1 MTWNVVL
8 VGSAEKQLRKI
19 RGRDQERVLAALAQ
33 MREDPFRGDIAYL
46 KGQDGG
52 LRRRVGSWRI
62 LFDVYPKEQRVVILA
77 IVRRTSTTY

>member
-19 RGRDQERVLAALAQ
+19 AGRDQERILAALAQ
-33 MREDPFRGDIAYL
+33 MWEDPFRGDIAYL
-46 KGQDGG
+46 KGQGGG
-52 LRRRVGSWRI
+52 LRRRVGKWRI
-62 LFDVYPKEQRVVILA
+62 LFDVYPKEHRVVILA